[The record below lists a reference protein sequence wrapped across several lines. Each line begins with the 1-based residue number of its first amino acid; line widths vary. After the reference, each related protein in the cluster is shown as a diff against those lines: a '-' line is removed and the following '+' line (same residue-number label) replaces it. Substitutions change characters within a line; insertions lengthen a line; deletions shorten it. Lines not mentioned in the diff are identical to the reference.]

1 MEYWILVPIII
12 ILIGII
18 IVAAQAYVYRKLK
31 ILSIEK
37 QNEVARAISSKK
49 EAEKDV
55 QNLKQIQSSI
65 SQGILTNQVELDKI
79 QSNLMS
85 AKENLS
91 YLTATFD
98 AKRNEL
104 INEEKEE
111 LAQKDLRAQQKEE
124 TLNQLYQQKLEQLEL
139 DFKLK
144 QSELQ
149 AEITN
154 LSSLRASLIEAQKR
168 EEELQ
173 QKQDFYRIVLSIDE
187 QEDIDKLLRFSKECH
202 NPQPLRKLIW
212 SEFYLK
218 PFGDLADRILG
229 REKVCGIYKITNLLS
244 KKVYIGQS
252 VDVKTRWSNH
262 IKASLGIDSIAHS
275 KVHDAMAQ
283 DGVWNFTF
291 ELLEKCDKS
300 MLNEREKYYIGFYQ
314 SNLYGYNL
322 TKGGS

>member
-1 MEYWILVPIII
+1 MEYQ
-12 ILIGII
+12 ILIPVITILAGIV
-18 IVAAQAYVYRKLK
+18 IVAAQTYTYYRLK
-31 ILSIEK
+31 KLSIEK
-37 QNEVARAISSKK
+37 QNEVARAISGKK
-49 EAEKDV
+49 EAEKDI
-55 QNLKQIQSSI
+55 QDLKQIQSSI

-85 AKENLS
+85 TKENLS

-98 AKRNEL
+98 AKRAEL
-104 INEEKEE
+104 LRKEKEE

-124 TLNQLYQQKLEQLEL
+124 DLNRLYQQKLEQLEL
-139 DFKLK
+139 DFKAK

-173 QKQDFYRIVLSIDE
+173 QKQDFYRIVLSIDK

-229 REKVCGIYKITNLLS
+229 REKVCGIYKITSLLN

>member
-18 IVAAQAYVYRKLK
+18 IVAAQAYTYRKLK

-49 EAEKDV
+49 EAEKDI

-65 SQGILTNQVELDKI
+65 SQSILTDQIESDKI
-79 QSNLMS
+79 QSALMS

-98 AKRNEL
+98 AKRAEL
-104 INEEKEE
+104 LSKEKEE

-173 QKQDFYRIVLSIDE
+173 QKQDFYRIVLSIDK

-218 PFGDLADRILG
+218 PFGDLSDRILG
-229 REKVCGIYKITNLLS
+229 REKVCGIYKITNLLN

>member
-1 MEYWILVPIII
+1 MEYQ
-12 ILIGII
+12 ILIPAIAILTGIV
-18 IVAAQAYVYRKLK
+18 IVAAQAYTYYKLK
-31 ILSIEK
+31 KLSIEK

-49 EAEKDV
+49 EAEKDI

-79 QSNLMS
+79 QSALMS

-98 AKRNEL
+98 AKKAEL
-104 INEEKEE
+104 LRKEKEE

-124 TLNQLYQQKLEQLEL
+124 DLNRLYQQKLKQLEL
-139 DFKLK
+139 DFKVK

-149 AEITN
+149 SEIAN

-229 REKVCGIYKITNLLS
+229 REKVCGIYKITNLLN

-283 DGVWNFTF
+283 DGAWNFTF

>member
-1 MEYWILVPIII
+1 MEYQ
-12 ILIGII
+12 ILIPTIVILAGIA
-18 IVAAQAYVYRKLK
+18 IVVAQACIYYNLK
-31 ILSIEK
+31 KLSIEK
-37 QNEVARAISSKK
+37 QKEVALAINSKK

-55 QNLKQIQSSI
+55 QNLKKIQNSI
-65 SQGILTNQVELDKI
+65 SQNILTDQIKLDKI
-79 QSNLMS
+79 QSGLTD
-85 AKENLS
+85 AKEKLA

-98 AKRNEL
+98 AKKAEL
-104 INEEKEE
+104 LKKEKEE
-111 LAQKDLRAQQKEE
+111 LVQKDLRAQQREE
-124 TLNQLYQQKLEQLEL
+124 TLSQLYQQRLEQLEL

-173 QKQDFYRIVLSIDE
+173 QKQDFYRIVLSIDK

-202 NPQPLRKLIW
+202 SPQPLRKLIW

-229 REKVCGIYKITNLLS
+229 REKVCGIYKITNLLN

-252 VDVKTRWSNH
+252 VDIKTRWANH
-262 IKASLGIDSIAHS
+262 IKASLSIDSIAHS

-300 MLNEREKYYIGFYQ
+300 MLNDREKYYIGFYQ

>member
-1 MEYWILVPIII
+1 MEYQ
-12 ILIGII
+12 ILIPVITILAGIV
-18 IVAAQAYVYRKLK
+18 IVAAQTYTYYRLK
-31 ILSIEK
+31 KLSIEK
-37 QNEVARAISSKK
+37 QNEVARAISGKK
-49 EAEKDV
+49 EAEKDI
-55 QNLKQIQSSI
+55 QDLKQIQSSI

-79 QSNLMS
+79 QSALMS

-98 AKRNEL
+98 AKKAEL
-104 INEEKEE
+104 LRKEKEE

-124 TLNQLYQQKLEQLEL
+124 DLNRLYQQKLEQLEL
-139 DFKLK
+139 DFKAK

-173 QKQDFYRIVLSIDE
+173 QKQDFYRIVLSIDK

-229 REKVCGIYKITNLLS
+229 REKVCGIYKITSLLN

>member
-12 ILIGII
+12 ILVGII
-18 IVAAQAYVYRKLK
+18 IVAAQAYAYRKLK

-37 QNEVARAISSKK
+37 QNEVARAIKSKK
-49 EAEKDV
+49 EVEKDV

-65 SQGILTNQVELDKI
+65 SQSILTDQIEFDKI
-79 QSNLMS
+79 QSSLTT

-98 AKRNEL
+98 AKKTEL
-104 INEEKEE
+104 LKKEKEE
-111 LAQKDLRAQQKEE
+111 LAQKDLRARQKEE

-139 DFKLK
+139 DFKVK

-149 AEITN
+149 SEIAN

-173 QKQDFYRIVLSIDE
+173 QQQDFYRIALSIDE
-187 QEDIDKLLRFSKECH
+187 QEDIDKLSRFSKECH

-218 PFGDLADRILG
+218 PFGDLTDRILG
-229 REKVCGIYKITNLLS
+229 REKVCGIYKITNLLN

-252 VDVKTRWSNH
+252 VDIKTRWANH

-283 DGVWNFTF
+283 DGVRNFTF

-300 MLNEREKYYIGFYQ
+300 ILNEREKYYIGFYQ

>member
-31 ILSIEK
+31 ILSVEK
-37 QNEVARAISSKK
+37 KNEVARAISSKK

-65 SQGILTNQVELDKI
+65 SQSILTDQIESDKI
-79 QSNLMS
+79 QSALMS

-98 AKRNEL
+98 AKRAEL
-104 INEEKEE
+104 LRKEKEE
-111 LAQKDLRAQQKEE
+111 LTQKDLRAQQKEE
-124 TLNQLYQQKLEQLEL
+124 DLNRLYQQKLEQLEL

-173 QKQDFYRIVLSIDE
+173 QKQDFYRIVFSIDK

-229 REKVCGIYKITNLLS
+229 REKVCGIYKITNLLN

-275 KVHDAMAQ
+275 KVHDAMMQ

>member
-1 MEYWILVPIII
+1 MEYQ
-12 ILIGII
+12 ILIPAIAILTGIV
-18 IVAAQAYVYRKLK
+18 IVAAQAYTYYKLK
-31 ILSIEK
+31 KLSIEK
-37 QNEVARAISSKK
+37 QNEVARAISRKK
-49 EAEKDV
+49 EAEKDI

-65 SQGILTNQVELDKI
+65 SQGILTNQIELDKI
-79 QSNLMS
+79 QSALMS

-98 AKRNEL
+98 AKKAEL
-104 INEEKEE
+104 LRKEKEE

-124 TLNQLYQQKLEQLEL
+124 DLDRLYQQKLEQLEL

-149 AEITN
+149 TEITN

-173 QKQDFYRIVLSIDE
+173 QKQDFYRIVLSIDK

-229 REKVCGIYKITNLLS
+229 REKVCGIYKITNLLN

-283 DGVWNFTF
+283 DGAWNFTF

>member
-1 MEYWILVPIII
+1 MEYQ
-12 ILIGII
+12 ILIPVITILAGIV
-18 IVAAQAYVYRKLK
+18 IVAAQAYTYYKLK
-31 ILSIEK
+31 KLSIEK

-49 EAEKDV
+49 EAEKDI

-65 SQGILTNQVELDKI
+65 SQGILTNQVKLDKI
-79 QSNLMS
+79 QSNLT
-85 AKENLS
+85 AEKEKLS
-91 YLTATFD
+91 YITATFD

-104 INEEKEE
+104 INKEKEE

-124 TLNQLYQQKLEQLEL
+124 DLNRLYQQKLEQLEL

-154 LSSLRASLIEAQKR
+154 LSSLRASLIEAQRR

-173 QKQDFYRIVLSIDE
+173 QKQDFYRIVLSIDK

-229 REKVCGIYKITNLLS
+229 REKVCGIYKITNLLN

-262 IKASLGIDSIAHS
+262 IKACLGIDSIAHS
-275 KVHDAMAQ
+275 KVHDAMAR

>member
-31 ILSIEK
+31 ILSVEK
-37 QNEVARAISSKK
+37 KNEVARAISSKK

-65 SQGILTNQVELDKI
+65 SQSILTDQIESDKI
-79 QSNLMS
+79 QSALMS

-98 AKRNEL
+98 AKKTEL
-104 INEEKEE
+104 LNKEKDE
-111 LAQKDLRAQQKEE
+111 LAQKDIRAQQKEE
-124 TLNQLYQQKLEQLEL
+124 MLNQLYQQKLEQLEL

-149 AEITN
+149 SEIAN

-291 ELLEKCDKS
+291 ELLERCDKS

>member
-1 MEYWILVPIII
+1 MEYWILIPVIT
-12 ILIGII
+12 ILAGIV
-18 IVAAQAYVYRKLK
+18 IVAAQTYTYYRLK
-31 ILSIEK
+31 KLSIEK

-49 EAEKDV
+49 EAEKDI

-79 QSNLMS
+79 QSALMS

-98 AKRNEL
+98 AKKAEL
-104 INEEKEE
+104 LRKEKEE

-124 TLNQLYQQKLEQLEL
+124 DLNRLYQQKLEQLEL
-139 DFKLK
+139 DFKAK

-173 QKQDFYRIVLSIDE
+173 QKQDFYRIVLSIDK

-229 REKVCGIYKITNLLS
+229 REKVCGIYKITNLLN

>member
-12 ILIGII
+12 VLIGIA
-18 IVAAQAYVYRKLK
+18 IVVAQAYTYYKLK
-31 ILSIEK
+31 KLSIEK
-37 QNEVARAISSKK
+37 QNEIVRATNSKK

-55 QNLKQIQSSI
+55 QNLKKIQNSI

-79 QSNLMS
+79 QSNLTS

-98 AKRNEL
+98 AKRAEL
-104 INEEKEE
+104 LNKEKEE
-111 LAQKDLRAQQKEE
+111 LAQKDLRARQREE
-124 TLNQLYQQKLEQLEL
+124 TLDQLYQQKLEQLEL
-139 DFKLK
+139 NFKLK

-173 QKQDFYRIVLSIDE
+173 QKQDFYRIVLSIDK

-202 NPQPLRKLIW
+202 SPQPLRKLIW

-229 REKVCGIYKITNLLS
+229 REKVCGIYKITNLLN

-252 VDVKTRWSNH
+252 VDIKTRWANH
-262 IKASLGIDSIAHS
+262 IKASLSIDSIAHS

>member
-1 MEYWILVPIII
+1 MEYWILIPVIT
-12 ILIGII
+12 ILIGIV
-18 IVAAQAYVYRKLK
+18 IVAAQAYTYYKLK
-31 ILSIEK
+31 KLSIEK

-49 EAEKDV
+49 EAEKDI

-79 QSNLMS
+79 QSALMS

-98 AKRNEL
+98 AKRAEL
-104 INEEKEE
+104 LRKEKEE

-124 TLNQLYQQKLEQLEL
+124 DLSRLYQQKLEQLEL

-187 QEDIDKLLRFSKECH
+187 QEDIDRLLRFSKECH

-229 REKVCGIYKITNLLS
+229 REKVCGIYKITNLLN

>member
-1 MEYWILVPIII
+1 MENIGIFVFAIILV
-12 ILIGII
+12 GII
-18 IVAAQAYVYRKLK
+18 IVTAQAYAYRKLK

-65 SQGILTNQVELDKI
+65 SQSILTDQIEFDKI
-79 QSNLMS
+79 QSNLTA
-85 AKENLS
+85 AKEKLS

-98 AKRNEL
+98 AKRAEL
-104 INEEKEE
+104 LNKEKEE

-139 DFKLK
+139 DFKVK

-149 AEITN
+149 SEIAN

-187 QEDIDKLLRFSKECH
+187 QEDIDKLLRFFKECH

-229 REKVCGIYKITNLLS
+229 REKVCGIYKITNLLN

-252 VDVKTRWSNH
+252 VDVKTRWANH

-291 ELLEKCDKS
+291 ELLEKCDKP

>member
-1 MEYWILVPIII
+1 MEYQ
-12 ILIGII
+12 ILIPAITILTGIV
-18 IVAAQAYVYRKLK
+18 IVAAQAYTYYKLK
-31 ILSIEK
+31 KLSIEK

-49 EAEKDV
+49 EAEKDI

-65 SQGILTNQVELDKI
+65 SQGILTNQIELDKI
-79 QSNLMS
+79 QSALVS

-98 AKRNEL
+98 AKKAEL
-104 INEEKEE
+104 LRKEKEE

-124 TLNQLYQQKLEQLEL
+124 DLNRLYQQKLEQLEL

-144 QSELQ
+144 QSGLQ

-154 LSSLRASLIEAQKR
+154 LSSLRASLIEAQRR

-173 QKQDFYRIVLSIDE
+173 QKQDFYRIVLSIDK

-229 REKVCGIYKITNLLS
+229 REKVCGIYKITNLLN

>member
-55 QNLKQIQSSI
+55 QSLKQIQSSI
-65 SQGILTNQVELDKI
+65 SQSILTNQVEFDKI
-79 QSNLMS
+79 QSNLTA

-98 AKRNEL
+98 AKKAEL
-104 INEEKEE
+104 FNKEKEE

-187 QEDIDKLLRFSKECH
+187 QEDIDRLLRFSKECH

-229 REKVCGIYKITNLLS
+229 REKVCGIYKITNLLN

>member
-65 SQGILTNQVELDKI
+65 SQSIFTNQVEFDKI
-79 QSNLMS
+79 QSNLTA

-98 AKRNEL
+98 AKKAEL
-104 INEEKEE
+104 FNKEKEE
-111 LAQKDLRAQQKEE
+111 LAQKDLRARQKEE

-139 DFKLK
+139 DFKVK

-149 AEITN
+149 SEIAN

-244 KKVYIGQS
+244 KKFYIGQS

>member
-55 QNLKQIQSSI
+55 QSLKQIQSSI
-65 SQGILTNQVELDKI
+65 SQSILTNQVEFDKI
-79 QSNLMS
+79 QSNLTA

-98 AKRNEL
+98 AKKAEL
-104 INEEKEE
+104 FNKEKEE

-139 DFKLK
+139 DFKVK

-149 AEITN
+149 SEIAN

-229 REKVCGIYKITNLLS
+229 REKVCGIYKITNLLN

-275 KVHDAMAQ
+275 KVHDAMSQ

-291 ELLEKCDKS
+291 ELLEKCDKP

>member
-173 QKQDFYRIVLSIDE
+173 QKQDFYRIVLSIDK

>member
-1 MEYWILVPIII
+1 MEYWILIPVIT
-12 ILIGII
+12 ILIGIV
-18 IVAAQAYVYRKLK
+18 IVAAQAYTYYKLK
-31 ILSIEK
+31 KLSIEK

-49 EAEKDV
+49 EAEKDI
-55 QNLKQIQSSI
+55 QNLKQIQSSV

-79 QSNLMS
+79 QAALMS

-98 AKRNEL
+98 AKRAEL
-104 INEEKEE
+104 LRKEKEE
-111 LAQKDLRAQQKEE
+111 LAQKDLREQQKEE
-124 TLNQLYQQKLEQLEL
+124 DLNRLYQQKLERLEL

-149 AEITN
+149 TEITN

-173 QKQDFYRIVLSIDE
+173 QKQDFYRIVLSIDK

-291 ELLEKCDKS
+291 ELLEKCDKP

>member
-37 QNEVARAISSKK
+37 QNEVVRAISSKK

-79 QSNLMS
+79 QSALMS

-98 AKRNEL
+98 AKKAEL
-104 INEEKEE
+104 LRKEKEE

-124 TLNQLYQQKLEQLEL
+124 DLNRLYQQKLEQLEL

-173 QKQDFYRIVLSIDE
+173 QKQDFYRIVLSIDK

-229 REKVCGIYKITNLLS
+229 REKVCGIYKITNLLN